1 MKSIL
6 FYTGLLAGTF
16 WACGGGGNEEPTPE
30 PPIPSVEKIEMK
42 VAVSGIQAWGEMGEK
57 FEDGQ
62 NIGLFAVNRENAG
75 TQARLTSASGNQVNN
90 VKNTL
95 QSDGK
100 TWKAAST
107 IYWKDANTVVDAYA
121 YYPWVS
127 TPSGAEVTQ
136 WPVTV
141 KSDQTK
147 EEDGKA
153 SDFLWAHSSG
163 QKAGSDG
170 VLSLT
175 FQHLLSKIILNIKIE
190 DAIKDVYT
198 INGVKFTALQT
209 TATCDLNTGDVTALQ
224 ENKSEMI
231 PYDKTPDKQNLELIV
246 IPQHIVAAKFL
257 KVEVNIGEG
266 VIRTFEYNLS
276 EDLQGERGKLYTLEV
291 TVEKESEPLKP
302 IDVKISD
309 WVSGG
314 NQDVETD

>member
-42 VAVSGIQAWGEMGEK
+42 VAVSGIQAWGEM
-57 FEDGQ
+57 
-62 NIGLFAVNRENAG
+62 FAVNRENAG
-75 TQARLTSASGNQVNN
+75 TKARLTSASGNQVNN

-107 IYWKDANTVVDAYA
+107 MYWKDANTVVDAYA

-127 TPSGAEVTQ
+127 TPSGAEVTR

-153 SDFLWAHSSG
+153 S
-163 QKAGSDG
+163 K
-170 VLSLT
+170 VYSLT
-175 FQHLLSKIILNIKIE
+175 DNCYL
-190 DAIKDVYT
+190 
-198 INGVKFTALQT
+198 
-209 TATCDLNTGDVTALQ
+209 
-224 ENKSEMI
+224 
-231 PYDKTPDKQNLELIV
+231 
-246 IPQHIVAAKFL
+246 
-257 KVEVNIGEG
+257 
-266 VIRTFEYNLS
+266 
-276 EDLQGERGKLYTLEV
+276 
-291 TVEKESEPLKP
+291 
-302 IDVKISD
+302 
-309 WVSGG
+309 
-314 NQDVETD
+314 